1 VAPPKAQGVWRDDDR
16 DGALVKDEPIVV
28 HGDRDKIVRSLGAD
42 RRGNVSSPRS
52 SSRTVRQ
59 ATALAGH
66 ENPPHE
72 TLAPLAAAAFETE
85 AYQTLLARAQ
95 RRTGRVPP
103 ALIARHVL
111 SVTRGADWP
120 VQRDALEAL
129 LRRFAFGR
137 ADRLEIVARPP
148 RSRRLGLYATRRP
161 GSPARP
167 YRTLLRRVEPI
178 EGSCDCADFLRSSLG
193 LCKHLLTVLED
204 LAARRGGLDDAGR
217 EPIPSSSPLRWDPVR
232 PLTGPGDWLARIRW
246 ADGVPDRGLRR
257 WFDPGDGDHWTLD
270 VPEMPATRLA
280 VVDALLDA
288 LGPGRAEPA
297 LHALLQEDR
306 RHLAR
311 EIEGARSL
319 ARLREA
325 LRSLKQPLYPYQ
337 REGVERFL
345 VRGRL
350 LLADDMGLGKTAQAI
365 AACHALWR
373 AGRVRRGLLVVPAAL
388 KPQWL
393 REWQLFTDAPAAVV
407 DGNPAERRAAF
418 HACRRG
424 FLLGNYE
431 QLIRDLDVVRDW
443 TPDIVVLDEAQRI
456 KNWATKTALTVKR
469 LEPPYRLVLTGTPM
483 ENRLDELASIVEWVD
498 DLALEPKWRL
508 APWHT
513 TPVDGKTEI
522 SGARNLDTL
531 RTRLGGCM
539 VRRVRAEVLSQ
550 LPGRTD
556 TRIPVEM
563 TTEQMEEHDALNMPI
578 AQLLARGRR
587 RPLTQAEFLRLM
599 TLLTTQRIISNGLA
613 QLRFE
618 DMWPDLSR
626 IERPTESTL
635 RGLASPKL
643 LELRE
648 LIGQLALAQ
657 TRKVVVFSQ
666 WRRMLR
672 LAHWATRDDL
682 ARERVRAA
690 FFTGEEGQKRR
701 TQNIVDFHDD
711 PACRVLF
718 ATDAGGVGLNL
729 QRAASACIN
738 VELPWNPAVL
748 EQRIGRIYRLGQRR
762 PIDVYNL
769 VGEPGIE
776 SRIAELVG
784 SKQALFTGLF
794 DGTTDEVAFARSGS
808 FLSRIERIV
817 TPALEPAPPRGEEAA
832 DVEDDQAAREIDA
845 IVAAGDES
853 HDTLPPT
860 VTEPP
865 AAPSAT
871 DVQRLFAGL
880 TVQRTA
886 RGGLVIEAPPETA
899 STLAALFSGMAQ
911 LLQAAAAPAPPSL
924 EEPAGASAGTPGR

>member
-1 VAPPKAQGVWRDDDR
+1 MPVPP
-16 DGALVKDEPIVV
+16 P
-28 HGDRDKIVRSLGAD
+28 
-42 RRGNVSSPRS
+42 
-52 SSRTVRQ
+52 
-59 ATALAGH
+59 
-66 ENPPHE
+66 
-72 TLAPLAAAAFETE
+72 AAATLESMTE
-85 AYQTLLARAQ
+85 AYPTLLARAQ
-95 RRTGRVPP
+95 RRTGRLPP
-103 ALIARHVL
+103 ELIARHIL
-111 SVTRGADWP
+111 SMTRGADWP

-137 ADRLEIVARPP
+137 ADQLQIVARPP
-148 RSRRLGLYATRRP
+148 KGRRLGLYATRRP

-167 YRTLLRRVEPI
+167 YRTLLRRIEPF

-204 LAARRGGLDDAGR
+204 VASRRGGLNETGR
-217 EPIPSSSPLRWDPVR
+217 EPIPNSSPLRWDPVR
-232 PLTGPGDWLARIRW
+232 PLTGSGDWLARVGWI
-246 ADGVPDRGLRR
+246 GGPPDRGLRR
-257 WFDPGDGDHWTLD
+257 WFRPGTADRWTLD
-270 VPEMPATRLA
+270 VPATPETRLA
-280 VVDALLDA
+280 VVDVLLGH
-288 LGPGRAEPA
+288 LGHGHAEPA
-297 LHALLQEDR
+297 LHALLREDR
-306 RHLAR
+306 RRLAR
-311 EIEGARSL
+311 EIEGARSV

-337 REGVERFL
+337 REGVGRFL
-345 VRGRL
+345 LRGRL

-365 AACHALWR
+365 AACHVLWR

-393 REWQLFTDAPAAVV
+393 REWQLFTDAPATVI
-407 DGNPAERRAAF
+407 DGGPAQRRATF
-418 HACRRG
+418 DGCRRG

-431 QLIRDLDVVRDW
+431 QLIRDLDVVRAW

-469 LEPPYRLVLTGTPM
+469 LDPAYRLVLTGTPM

-513 TPVDGKTEI
+513 TPVDGKAEVG
-522 SGARNLDTL
+522 GARNLDTL
-531 RTRLGGCM
+531 RTRLAGCM
-539 VRRVRAEVLSQ
+539 IRRVRAEVLSQ
-550 LPGRTD
+550 LPTRTD
-556 TRIPVEM
+556 TRVPVEM
-563 TTEQMEEHDALNMPI
+563 TAEQMEEHDALNMPI
-578 AQLLARGRR
+578 AQLLGRARQ

-618 DMWPDLSR
+618 AIWPDLSR

-648 LIGQLALAQ
+648 LIGQLVLAQ
-657 TRKVVVFSQ
+657 ARKVVVFSQ

-672 LAHWATRDDL
+672 LAHWATRGEL

-701 TQNIVDFHDD
+701 TQNIVDFLDD
-711 PACRVLF
+711 PTCRVLF

-776 SRIAELVG
+776 SRIADLVG
-784 SKQALFTGLF
+784 SKRALFNGLF
-794 DGTTDEVAFARSGS
+794 DGTTDAVVFERSGG

-817 TPALEPAPPRGEEAA
+817 APALGPVPPRGREAA
-832 DVEDDQAAREIDA
+832 EAEDDPAEREIEA
-845 IVAAGDES
+845 LVTAGDES
-853 HDTLPPT
+853 GDAPA
-860 VTEPP
+860 P
-865 AAPSAT
+865 AAPDATPSAA
-871 DVQRLFAGL
+871 DVQRLFSGL
-880 TVQRTA
+880 TVQRTG

-899 STLAALFSGMAQ
+899 STLAALFGGMAQ
-911 LLQAAAAPAPPSL
+911 LLQAAVTPPPPPLAKQDGAAADTTRRSPRPR
-924 EEPAGASAGTPGR
+924 TR